1 MKKNCTHIILIFLS
15 IVFFEFSLIGQ
26 TPNNGSIELDNRIY
40 NGKYYNY
47 FLPKSVYGNQFL
59 SKKENSIGIVWK
71 KGVEFDGLLLNYDV
85 LNQQVLLEFTTNEGA
100 MKLISLSMVDVDSF
114 YFENKKFVIDTNI
127 SKLGNIYQC
136 IYYKGI
142 KLYFYYSKILTL
154 QSKLND
160 IEYHFNKLSKDIFFY
175 ENGNYYK
182 VKKNSKFIKKLNPS
196 IAGNVK
202 RYMKSKKYK
211 LKKMDDEQYLDILV
225 YIKDKAIE

>member
-1 MKKNCTHIILIFLS
+1 MKKAYTHIFLIFFS
-15 IVFFEFSLIGQ
+15 ILFFKFSLIGQ
-26 TPNNGSIELDNRIY
+26 TPNSGSIELDNRIY

-47 FLPKSVYGNQFL
+47 FLPKSVFGNQFL
-59 SKKENSIGIVWK
+59 SKKENSLGIVWK
-71 KGVEFDGLLLNYDV
+71 KGVEFDDLLLNYDV

-100 MKLISLSMVDVDSF
+100 VRLISLSMVDVDSF

-160 IEYHFNKLSKDIFFY
+160 IEYHFNKLEKDIFFF
-175 ENGNYYK
+175 ENGNYHK
-182 VKKNSKFIKKLNPS
+182 VKKNSQFIKKLNPN
-196 IAGNVK
+196 IASNVK
-202 RYMKSKKYK
+202 HYMKSKKYK
-211 LKKMDDEQYLDILV
+211 LKKMNDKQYLEMLV
-225 YIKDKAIE
+225 YIKDKAVE